1 MSKQSG
7 IRNLSKLI
15 PAVLLLLSCFPALAA
30 SKKAPS
36 NVVDSGTFDI
46 LIGGKKVAVET
57 FQILQEPDFSLAKG
71 TLKTE
76 DGSKDSQTYE
86 LEMLPSGNLRKYE
99 WNETGASQGQSTIE
113 PQNDFLVQHITSTTL
128 PKPVEQPYIL
138 PASTVVLDDYFFSH
152 RELLLWRY
160 LAMNCGKPSDKGCPM
175 PKTNFGVIV
184 PRQRNSMSVS
194 LEFKG
199 RERLALHGKEVELSR
214 FDMHTEAADWSLW
227 MDDQY
232 KLQRVVVDSDQTEV
246 IRE

>member
-7 IRNLSKLI
+7 THNLAKLT
-15 PAVLLLLSCFPALAA
+15 AVVVLASCLPSWAA
-30 SKKAPS
+30 SKKAAA
-36 NVVDSGTFDI
+36 NVIDSGTFDI

-57 FQILQEPDFSLAKG
+57 FEITQQTESSLAKG

-76 DGSKDSQTYE
+76 DGSKESQSYE
-86 LEMLPSGNLRKYE
+86 LQMLPSGNLVKYAWSE
-99 WNETGASQGQSTIE
+99 SGGSKGQSTIE
-113 PQNDFLVQHITSTTL
+113 PQNDFLVQHITSASL
-128 PKPVEQPYIL
+128 QKPVEQPYVL
-138 PASTVVLDDYFFSH
+138 PPSTVVLDDYFFSH

-160 LAMNCGKPSDKGCPM
+160 LGTNCAKPTEKGCPM
-175 PKTNFGVIV
+175 PKTNFGAIV

-199 RERLALHGKEVELSR
+199 REKLMLHGKEVELSR
-214 FDMHTEAADWSLW
+214 FLMHTESDDWSLW

>member
-1 MSKQSG
+1 MSKQSR
-7 IRNLSKLI
+7 IHKLTKFI
-15 PAVLLLLSCFPALAA
+15 VAIVVLAGCLPCWSGN
-30 SKKAPS
+30 KKAPA

-46 LIGGKKVAVET
+46 MIGGKKVATEVFEISQQT
-57 FQILQEPDFSLAKG
+57 DFSQAKG

-76 DGSKDSQTYE
+76 DGSKESQSYD
-86 LEMLPSGNLRKYE
+86 LEMLPSGNLRHYE
-99 WNETGASQGQSTIE
+99 WSESGASKGQSTVE

-128 PKPVEQPYIL
+128 PKPVEQPYVL
-138 PASTVVLDDYFFSH
+138 PPSTAVLDDYFFSQ

-160 LAMNCGKPSDKGCPM
+160 LGTNCAKPTEKGCPM

-194 LEFKG
+194 IEFKG
-199 RERLALHGKEVELSR
+199 REKILLRGREVELSR
-214 FDMHTEAADWSLW
+214 FQMHTETDDWSLW

-232 KLQRVVVDSDQTEV
+232 KLQRVLVDSDQTEV